1 MYDRKTSDW
10 RGLSPL
16 ARGTPILEFVIWT
29 PMRFIPAGAGNSSSA
44 FLCAVS
50 KSVYP
55 RWRGELSTIYPPL
68 LNGTG
73 LSPLARGTLPLVS
86 CRPRKNRFIPAGAGN
101 SNSYTDKSSKQTVY
115 PRWRGKLPL
124 RLMND
129 NKNGGLSPLA
139 RGTRSTI
146 TSKSAESRFIPAGAG
161 NSVLSLPYIARIS
174 VYPRWRGELISLLE
188 YMSCAHGLSP
198 LARGTPRH
206 AGRAAIPPR
215 FIPAGAGN
223 SFSSSSIAV
232 VLTVYPRWRGELLIR
247 SSYSAPL
254 AGLSPLARGTR
265 ERGEIPAGRAR
276 FIPAGAGNSLAAPP
290 FSPGAAVYPRWRG
303 ELSII

>member
-55 RWRGELSTIYPPL
+55 RWRGALSTIYPPL

-115 PRWRGKLPL
+115 PRWRGELAVPL
-124 RLMND
+124 HQRVQNP
-129 NKNGGLSPLA
+129 GLSPLA
-139 RGTRSTI
+139 RGTRCCLYRTLR
-146 TSKSAESRFIPAGAG
+146 ESRFIPAGAG
-161 NSVLSLPYIARIS
+161 NSKPIFTRL
-174 VYPRWRGELISLLE
+174 
-188 YMSCAHGLSP
+188 
-198 LARGTPRH
+198 
-206 AGRAAIPPR
+206 
-215 FIPAGAGN
+215 
-223 SFSSSSIAV
+223 
-232 VLTVYPRWRGELLIR
+232 LLI
-247 SSYSAPL
+247 
-254 AGLSPLARGTR
+254 
-265 ERGEIPAGRAR
+265 
-276 FIPAGAGNSLAAPP
+276 
-290 FSPGAAVYPRWRG
+290 AVYPRWRG
-303 ELSII
+303 EL